1 MSDKAGLVFV
11 LARSRKPIYLRYR
24 TPLGVQQRLMRHAD
38 IQTTMKYG
46 SAFEESKRRA
56 NSRVAELI
64 LPPAAVEQKLKGP
77 QEDALQSMS
86 PASTTVQ

>member
-1 MSDKAGLVFV
+1 
-11 LARSRKPIYLRYR
+11 
-24 TPLGVQQRLMRHAD
+24 MRHAD

-56 NSRVAELI
+56 NSRVAELV
-64 LPPAAVEQKLKGP
+64 LPPAVAQELKSAK
-77 QEDALQSMS
+77 ESDLQSMS